1 MEKVETSFD
10 KDSLKELLKNHVA
23 YTGSKKAAKVLEQF
37 DEYLPKFKKIIPED
51 YKRMLQLSSQ
61 FEEQGMSGEQAQI
74 EAFYAGISDKG
85 AE

>member
-1 MEKVETSFD
+1 MAG
-10 KDSLKELLKNHVA
+10 LPMP
-23 YTGSKKAAKVLEQF
+23 KKAAKVLEQF